1 MIIFLA
7 VAGAV
12 CQFVIPYAEN
22 YSLLIAGLV
31 FYGLLGKLALDPVLI
46 SYMAEITPSSMY
58 SKVYGFFNF
67 SGMLSS
73 IFAPYI
79 TGYFADIT
87 GKLEIGFYLSG
98 VLLIIGAVLFLFTES
113 SNRMSDFVQNNKP
126 REEQAI

>member
-1 MIIFLA
+1 M
-7 VAGAV
+7 
-12 CQFVIPYAEN
+12 
-22 YSLLIAGLV
+22 LLAGLV

-58 SKVYGFFNF
+58 SKVYVFFNF

-98 VLLIIGAVLFLFTES
+98 VLLIIGAVLFLFTEG
-113 SNRMSDFVQNNKP
+113 SNRMTHFVQYYKP
-126 REEQAI
+126 GEEQVK

>member
-1 MIIFLA
+1 
-7 VAGAV
+7 
-12 CQFVIPYAEN
+12 
-22 YSLLIAGLV
+22 
-31 FYGLLGKLALDPVLI
+31 
-46 SYMAEITPSSMY
+46 MAEITPSSMY

-98 VLLIIGAVLFLFTES
+98 VLLISALFYFYL
-113 SNRMSDFVQNNKP
+113 RKVQIAYFVQYYKP
-126 REEQAI
+126 GEEQVK